1 MSEFQA
7 SNFTKENGGTPN
19 LVGKT
24 ELTSPYF
31 FVPPSGDLD
40 SIEYIQIMT
49 TGNGV
54 DFGDLT
60 SAKKNGFDG
69 MSTSHGGLT

>member
-1 MSEFQA
+1 MTVARNQQY
-7 SNFTKENGGTPN
+7 SNSDSIRGVFAGGEN
-19 LVGKT
+19 
-24 ELTSPYF
+24 
-31 FVPPSGDLD
+31 PSGDLD

-69 MSTSHGGLT
+69 MSTSHGGL